1 MYNLSTKRGQ
11 NMDTI
16 GQVQIRVSV
25 SQQLSDLLKSKAQR
39 LGVPLTQLVKHL
51 LITEV
56 KDEEYP
62 TFKMSARTEKKA
74 LEAMGQLDK
83 AVEVDDVA
91 EFFKHL

>member
-1 MYNLSTKRGQ
+1 MNTA
-11 NMDTI
+11 T

-25 SQQLSDLLKSKAQR
+25 SQQLGDLLKSKAQR

-62 TFKMSARTEKKA
+62 TFQMSKRTEERTTQAMEDYKNGKA
-74 LEAMGQLDK
+74 I
-83 AVEVDDVA
+83 EVTDIN
-91 EFFKHL
+91 EFFKNL

>member
-1 MYNLSTKRGQ
+1 MNTA
-11 NMDTI
+11 T

-25 SQQLSDLLKSKAQR
+25 SQQLGDLLKSKAQR

-62 TFKMSARTEKKA
+62 TFQMSKRTE
-74 LEAMGQLDK
+74 ERTTQAMEDYNNGK
-83 AVEVDDVA
+83 AVEVTDIN
-91 EFFKHL
+91 EFFEKI